1 MAEQEKLKP
10 LKVDRTKLITQSRY
24 AQENGTTKQN
34 VYALIKSGKLNV
46 VKIKGA
52 TLVLLP

>member
-1 MAEQEKLKP
+1 MEENELKP
-10 LKVDRTKLITQSRY
+10 LKVDRTKLITQSKY
-24 AQENGTTKQN
+24 AQENGTSKQN
-34 VYALIKSGKLNV
+34 VYALIKAGKLEV